1 MCKWTASC
9 VQTCPLS
16 LRYVHPP
23 SFGLYDE
30 QSQLVQASFLLHP
43 ACQMCLLHVICGP
56 VQDEYKLEPGTV
68 IAADFYHANT
78 LMPLSHEE
86 IVSKVKSNLDHC
98 EPSFRS
104 AQVGYKLKSLQNAW
118 RAAYTE

>member
-1 MCKWTASC
+1 MVCFLCTD
-9 VQTCPLS
+9 LS
-16 LRYVHPP
+16 LVCQIC
-23 SFGLYDE
+23 SLAVIWAIAQGE
-30 QSQLVQASFLLHP
+30 QSQLVQASFLLLP
-43 ACQMCLLHVICGP
+43 ACQMCLLHVIRGP
-56 VQDEYKLEPGTV
+56 VQDEYKMEPGTV

-104 AQVGYKLKSLQNAW
+104 AQVEYKLKSLQNAG